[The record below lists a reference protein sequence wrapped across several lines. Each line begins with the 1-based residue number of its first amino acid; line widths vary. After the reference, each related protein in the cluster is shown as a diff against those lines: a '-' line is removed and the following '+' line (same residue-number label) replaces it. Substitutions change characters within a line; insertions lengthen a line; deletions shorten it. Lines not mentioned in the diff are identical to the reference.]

1 MTNLKKEDGREINN
15 EDEILAYVHS
25 YYTELY
31 SQPQVQSTA
40 IQEQSEVLS
49 LIDRFVTERE
59 NGILL
64 VSPGEAELEDTV
76 KKLPNCKAPGEDG
89 GDSRRPNTKMANG
102 RLQSPVGQKMATAM
116 GKRRYDQSKT
126 MGVEDTKKGIL
137 HGRACI
143 KNANVE
149 GTLLPM
155 QNRSRNDPT
164 PFLGM
169 PGDTGTMATAA
180 SQGRGC
186 KRQFPDTEQS
196 ARNVGRSDLHEE
208 TRREPSLYRILHT
221 SIHLE
226 GPECNVLLEQV
237 SINSVGRLT

>member
-89 GDSRRPNTKMANG
+89 HQWAMVERRGEAEDERHGSRYYPTRSHRGLSGVVTVGTNG
-102 RLQSPVGQKMATAM
+102 SADTSGQPELAM
-116 GKRRYDQSKT
+116 
-126 MGVEDTKKGIL
+126 EDL
-137 HGRACI
+137 
-143 KNANVE
+143 
-149 GTLLPM
+149 
-155 QNRSRNDPT
+155 
-164 PFLGM
+164 
-169 PGDTGTMATAA
+169 
-180 SQGRGC
+180 
-186 KRQFPDTEQS
+186 
-196 ARNVGRSDLHEE
+196 
-208 TRREPSLYRILHT
+208 
-221 SIHLE
+221 
-226 GPECNVLLEQV
+226 
-237 SINSVGRLT
+237 